1 MSDDNQG
8 LVVFSHG
15 KESGPHGTKIR
26 VLSGIA
32 EKHGWATDSIDYTDL
47 MDPDERV
54 ERLLDELDG
63 ESRRPLVLVGS
74 SMGAY
79 VSLVAAAS
87 LRPQGVFLMAPALY
101 IPGWK
106 KQQYVEDLERV
117 SIVHGWNDELIPP
130 DNILRYAEAAAC
142 DLHLLPADHRLG
154 EVLPELAGIF
164 EAFLRRMRSGS

>member
-1 MSDDNQG
+1 MSEGKQG

-32 EKHGWATDSIDYTDL
+32 EKRGWATDSIDYTDM

-54 ERLLDELDG
+54 TRLLDELEG
-63 ESRRPLVLVGS
+63 ESRRPLVLAGS

-79 VSLVAAAS
+79 VSLVAAAT

-106 KQQYVEDLERV
+106 QQTYATDLERV
-117 SIVHGWNDELIPP
+117 SIVHGWHDELIPP
-130 DNILRYAEAAAC
+130 ENVLKYASQAEC
-142 DLHLLPADHRLG
+142 DLHLLPADHRLAA
-154 EVLPELAGIF
+154 VLPELADTF
-164 EAFLRRMRSGS
+164 EAFLERLRG

>member
-1 MSDDNQG
+1 MREDNQG

-32 EKHGWATDSIDYTDL
+32 EKHGWATDSIDYTDM

-54 ERLLDELDG
+54 TRLLDELDG
-63 ESRRPLVLVGS
+63 ETRRPLVLAGS

-106 KQQYVEDLERV
+106 QQEYAADLERV
-117 SIVHGWNDELIPP
+117 SIVHGWHDELIPP
-130 DNILRYAEAAAC
+130 DNILRYASRAAC
-142 DLHLLPADHRLG
+142 DLHLLPADHRLSA
-154 EVLPELAGIF
+154 VLPELADVF
-164 EAFLRRMRSGS
+164 ERFLARLR

>member
-1 MSDDNQG
+1 MSGAEQG

-15 KESGPHGTKIR
+15 KESGPQGSKIR

-32 EKHGWATDSIDYTDL
+32 EKHGWATDSIDYTDM

-54 ERLLDELDG
+54 ERLLDALEG
-63 ESRRPLVLVGS
+63 ESRRPLVLAGS

-79 VSLVAAAS
+79 VSLVAAAT
-87 LRPQGVFLMAPALY
+87 LRPAGVFLMAPALY

-106 KQQYVEDLERV
+106 AQSYASDLDRV

-130 DNILRYAEAAAC
+130 DNALRYARQAGC
-142 DLHLLPADHRLG
+142 DLHLLPAGHRLAA
-154 EVLPELAGIF
+154 VLPELATLF
-164 EAFLRRMRSGS
+164 ESFLRRINGGT

>member
-1 MSDDNQG
+1 MSEENQG
-8 LVVFSHG
+8 LIVFSHG
-15 KESGPHGTKIR
+15 KESGPHGTKIQM
-26 VLSGIA
+26 LAGIA
-32 EKHGWATDSIDYTDL
+32 IKHGWTTDSIDYTDL

-106 KQQYVEDLERV
+106 QQQYADDLERV
-117 SIVHGWNDELIPP
+117 SIVHGWDDELIPP
-130 DNILRYAEAAAC
+130 DNILRYATSAAC
-142 DLHLLPADHRLG
+142 DLHLLPADHRLAA
-154 EVLPELAGIF
+154 VLPELGAIF
-164 EAFLRRMRSGS
+164 EAFLRRIGGGS

>member
-1 MSDDNQG
+1 MSEENQG

-15 KESGPHGTKIR
+15 KESGPQGTKIR

-32 EKHGWATDSIDYTDL
+32 EKHGWATDSIDYTDM

-54 ERLLDELDG
+54 GRLLDELEG

-79 VSLVAAAS
+79 VALVAAAA

-106 KQQYVEDLERV
+106 EQQYPEDLERV
-117 SIVHGWNDELIPP
+117 SIVHGWHDELIPP
-130 DNILRYAEAAAC
+130 DNVLRYAKTANC
-142 DLHLLPADHRLG
+142 DLHLLPADHRLSA
-154 EVLPELAGIF
+154 VLPELTGLF
-164 EAFLRRMRSGS
+164 EAFLRRVRGGS